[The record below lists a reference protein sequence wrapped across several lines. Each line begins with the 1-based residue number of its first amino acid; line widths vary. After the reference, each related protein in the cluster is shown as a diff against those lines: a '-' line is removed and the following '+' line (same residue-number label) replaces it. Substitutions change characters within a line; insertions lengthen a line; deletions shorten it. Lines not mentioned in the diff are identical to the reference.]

1 MWQRQRSKGSSGLGL
16 LLVLGAAA
24 ALVIGGAF
32 ALHHFKGKKINIE
45 DAASAEKIAALHFTH
60 KERKLMLEDL
70 RDNADSYAKL
80 REVAIANTVPPAIWF
95 DPVLPETQKT
105 AAVPFSPSPSAP
117 SHQGRG
123 NNADLSPQGRRDNG
137 EQSHPRA
144 SLSIPEGESQ
154 KIEPS
159 QFSIER
165 PADLEDLA
173 FAPVTKLASLVRAR
187 KVTSTELTQMY
198 LARLKKYGPRLEC
211 VITLTEDLALD
222 QAKRADEEIAAGRY
236 RGPLHGIPYGA
247 KDLLATKGIRTTWG
261 SKPYFDQVPDHDAT
275 VIERLEQAGAVLL
288 AKLTLG
294 ELAWGDVWFGGKTRN
309 PWNYEQG
316 SSGSSAGSASATAA
330 GLVGFAIGTET
341 WGSIISPSTRC
352 GVAGLRPTY
361 GRVSR
366 AGAMAL
372 SWSMDKIGP
381 ICRSVEDCALV
392 FEAICGPDGKELSVA
407 DLPFNWDPAAD
418 LKTIRV
424 GYLKKAFEEDSETKK
439 NDLAALE
446 VLRSAGID
454 LVPFELPSDL
464 PIQPLVIILSAES
477 AAAFDELTRSNRDDL
492 MARQGR
498 NAWPNSF
505 RSARFIP
512 AVEYIQANRVRTLLM
527 EEMAE
532 KMKAVD
538 VYVAPSS
545 SDDNGLLTNLTGHPA
560 VVVPTGFDE
569 KGSPTSI
576 AFIGGLYEEAKV
588 LRVALAYEQAT
599 DFHTKHPVLKN

>member
-1 MWQRQRSKGSSGLGL
+1 MRRVHKPTGSSGLGL
-16 LLVLGAAA
+16 LLVLAAAA

-32 ALHHFKGKKINIE
+32 VLRLVKGNKINTE
-45 DAASAEKIAALHFTH
+45 DIASAEKIAGLRFTH
-60 KERKLMLEDL
+60 KERRLMLEDL
-70 RDNADSYAKL
+70 RETAGSYAEL
-80 REVAIANTVPPAIWF
+80 RKAVLPNSVPPALRF
-95 DPVLPETQKT
+95 DPT
-105 AAVPFSPSPSAP
+105 VPGADLPSPS
-117 SHQGRG
+117 S
-123 NNADLSPQGRRDNG
+123 
-137 EQSHPRA
+137 A
-144 SLSIPEGESQ
+144 SLSNHEKLDCGEEGPTQISV
-154 KIEPS
+154 PS
-159 QFSIER
+159 ANGGALKSGPAPSRKAAER
-165 PADLEDLA
+165 SANLEDLA
-173 FAPVTKLASLVRAR
+173 FAPVTTLAALIRSG
-187 KVTSTELTQMY
+187 KVTSTELTKMY

-211 VITLTEDLALD
+211 VITLTEELALA
-222 QAKRADEEIAAGRY
+222 QAKRADEEIAAGHY

-247 KDLLATKGIRTTWG
+247 KDLLATNGIRTTWG
-261 SKPYFDQVPDHDAT
+261 SKPYIDQIPDHDAT
-275 VIERLEQAGAVLL
+275 VIERLERAGAVLV

-294 ELAWGDVWFGGKTRN
+294 ELAWGDVWYGGKTRN

-366 AGAMAL
+366 IGAMAL

-392 FEAICGPDGKELSVA
+392 FEAIRGPDGKEPGVV
-407 DLPFNWDPAAD
+407 DLPFNWDPTAD

-424 GYLKKAFEEDSETKK
+424 GYLKKAFEADYKTKK
-439 NDLAALE
+439 NDLEALE
-446 VLRSAGID
+446 VLRSAGIK

-464 PIQPLVIILSAES
+464 PIQPLAIILSAES

-492 MARQGR
+492 MARQER
-498 NAWPNSF
+498 NAWPNAF
-505 RSARFIP
+505 RAARFIP
-512 AVEYIQANRVRTLLM
+512 AIEYIQANRVRTLLM

-532 KMKAVD
+532 KMKEID
-538 VYVAPSS
+538 VYIAPSS
-545 SDDNGLLTNLTGHPA
+545 DDDNGLLTNLTGHPA
-560 VVVPTGFDE
+560 VVVPNGFDE

-576 AFIGGLYEEAKV
+576 TFIGGLYKEAEA

-599 DFHTKHPVLKN
+599 DFHTKHPILKE

>member
-1 MWQRQRSKGSSGLGL
+1 MDENGDGPNFVFRRKEMSRRLKSKGSSGLGL
-16 LLVLGAAA
+16 LLVLAAA
-24 ALVIGGAF
+24 AVLVVGGAF
-32 ALHHFKGKKINIE
+32 ALYFVKGKKI
-45 DAASAEKIAALHFTH
+45 DTQDVASAEKINGLRFTH
-60 KERKLMLEDL
+60 RERKLMVEDL
-70 RDNADSYAKL
+70 RENAGSYAKL
-80 REVAIANTVPPAIWF
+80 RKVPLPNSVPPAIRF
-95 DPVLPETQKT
+95 DPVPPETKIRGK
-105 AAVPFSPSPSAP
+105 VLSSPSPSAL

-123 NNADLSPQGRRDNG
+123 DTAV
-137 EQSHPRA
+137 
-144 SLSIPEGESQ
+144 
-154 KIEPS
+154 
-159 QFSIER
+159 ER
-165 PADLEDLA
+165 PANLEDLA
-173 FAPVTKLASLVRAR
+173 FAPVTTLARLIRSRQ
-187 KVTSTELTQMY
+187 VTSTELTQMY

-211 VITLTEDLALD
+211 VITLTEDLALT
-222 QAKRADEEIAAGRY
+222 QARKADEEIAAGRY

-275 VIERLEQAGAVLL
+275 VIERLEEAGAVLV

-392 FEAICGPDGKELSVA
+392 FEAISGPDGKEPSVV

-424 GYLKKAFEEDSETKK
+424 GYLKKSFDADSKTKK
-439 NDLAALE
+439 NDQAALD
-446 VLRSAGID
+446 VLRSAGLE
-454 LVPFELPSDL
+454 LVPFELPADL
-464 PIQPLVIILSAES
+464 PIQPLAIILSAES

-492 MARQGR
+492 MARQEGG
-498 NAWPNSF
+498 AWPNSF
-505 RSARFIP
+505 RASRFIP

-527 EEMAE
+527 KEIAE

-545 SDDNGLLTNLTGHPA
+545 DDDNELLTNLTGHPA
-560 VVVPTGFDE
+560 VVVPNGFDE

-576 AFIGGLYEEAKV
+576 VFIGGLYQEAET
-588 LRVALAYEQAT
+588 LRIALAYEQAT
-599 DFHTKHPVLKN
+599 DFHTKHPALKE